1 MQSCRCKTFQPINS
15 FSPYE
20 CYVKVTITRVHYIC
34 MWEIFH
40 IICLINE
47 YSFNKFE
54 YLNNCGKTEKGEK
67 FNAYFYFHRFVSIVP
82 VHHSQQKPVQQ
93 RSLVLTDAREFLCHR
108 YFEFLQVLVRAS
120 PAKQASELKI
130 SGYRMESTVR
140 QVNSVLLAHQYKIKD
155 GLNEECF
162 LLSFV

>member
-108 YFEFLQVLVRAS
+108 YLEFSQVLVRAS

-130 SGYRMESTVR
+130 SGYRMESIVR
-140 QVNSVLLAHQYKIKD
+140 HFILFYWHISIK
-155 GLNEECF
+155 
-162 LLSFV
+162 S